1 MEAIIL
7 TFFGKVSERWSPF
20 HRRNWSVDE
29 FLYAGAA
36 LSAADQVNFC
46 PWRWT
51 NSPGD
56 QGSVLIFAHDNYG
69 HFIRNIAT
77 LCFGNL
83 FWCLKSLASAIHLC
97 HAFNIKRVQI
107 AALHWKKRYFPLKS
121 PIVQK
126 EGQKIRDF
134 MDFTHSVVLS
144 LSDIYKNHLR
154 VKSNKR
160 FLSWLLCNAFE
171 ANRFESSQLFF
182 NWANWN

>member
-97 HAFNIKRVQI
+97 HVFNIKRVQI

>member
-97 HAFNIKRVQI
+97 HVFNIKRVQI
-107 AALHWKKRYFPLKS
+107 AALHWKKQYFPLKS